1 VFTINTLKF
10 NCKLSAPHV
19 EDTVLDA
26 NRSLARSGQQLM
38 DAFADALRAA
48 GGPKAPTDVTG
59 WAALRWWVA
68 GAVSQL
74 ALRDTDTANDARR
87 AALLREVL
95 AAMEEAVR
103 GLVAAKAEAT
113 QAAVKAWID
122 CVSLAGPWHCL
133 CEDLVAAG
141 TDPKVAVAVAAAQ
154 PLMAAADAVVTRVA
168 FHFGTW
174 ALTEATP
181 QRDTDARGGGGAE
194 GGGIVGAPEHFLDYA
209 HTALRE
215 LRDQVD
221 VSLAAVESAAVR
233 AAVRDRVLAGCGT
246 NISALFAARF
256 VTPAVDRAAADA
268 APLLHLAT
276 VAGNFVAAYHDGGLP
291 APAPCVGILTEDAD
305 ACATWL
311 AAERHFVLT
320 TLLGDEEAMIATL
333 ARGTVDKADWRR
345 AQLSVYVAER
355 PLGLSGG
362 SIAAVP
368 YSSLLPSAVRST
380 PAALIACTQ
389 RAAPILQSASTTASW
404 RRAWLL
410 MIDRVLVWC
419 AKWWIDVID
428 AASFEVQ
435 GLVAIVRGVLA
446 PAEYLATQLREVVMP
461 LLRSAITQSHGSQ
474 TMDALAS
481 AALLSAVEAEVDRLS
496 VQRDGA
502 LRRAAFIL
510 TCDPREDEDA
520 EGVHAARERDLLAAK
535 PFCSV
540 DAWAALSA
548 VAGHADTE

>member
-10 NCKLSAPHV
+10 NCKLSAPHM

-133 CEDLVAAG
+133 CEDLEAAG

-291 APAPCVGILTEDAD
+291 APAPCVGILTEDTD

-320 TLLGDEEAMIATL
+320 TLLGDEDAMVATL
-333 ARGTVDKADWRR
+333 ARGTVDKA
-345 AQLSVYVAER
+345 
-355 PLGLSGG
+355 
-362 SIAAVP
+362 
-368 YSSLLPSAVRST
+368 
-380 PAALIACTQ
+380 ACTQ

-428 AASFEVQ
+428 AVSFEVQ

-474 TMDALAS
+474 TMDAPAS
-481 AALLSAVEAEVDRLS
+481 AALLSAVETEVDRLT